1 MAQVKEKRHA
11 ILNLLILMFSNMGM
25 DCPNNIEEITDF
37 CFDDVNETADPEDWH
52 SGDVAIAFRRWIE
65 SKATPDYENVQDS
78 NVQDGDILIP
88 VSADDFVKIAE
99 DFVCTDGLDG
109 MYGNSLKTVGDLRE
123 AMSELCDE
131 DLLTLVT
138 IDLDSGDEIDHYPM
152 HLDVIDGIELTNGK
166 VVNEVQI
173 VQEMNSKPDTRDK
186 SELVDAVIQNLMQDY
201 YHGDETVITELLTRL
216 PWEILKGSLPED
228 RWEEFNPEG
237 LRNKL
242 IDRVMN
248 KCYSTDDLK
257 YYDSNRA
264 YLETLS
270 NDELEAKL

>member
-228 RWEEFNPEG
+228 RWEEFN
-237 LRNKL
+237 K
-242 IDRVMN
+242 
-248 KCYSTDDLK
+248 
-257 YYDSNRA
+257 
-264 YLETLS
+264 
-270 NDELEAKL
+270 